1 VKISQFSVS
10 RYRSIIEAEKI
21 TFGEN
26 TILIGKNNEG
36 KSNILRAISTAIDA
50 IRFYSVYG
58 DGRDVRIRRNY
69 ATSSRSSG
77 FRYNWAA
84 DFPIPLQEGRSKNA
98 KTRFR
103 IDFGLTDKEVDEFHQ
118 KFNLAL
124 NSQLPVVIEIS
135 SMGEID
141 LSFAKPGKGN
151 ISFRKKAK
159 EICGYLVDKID
170 FVYVPAVR
178 TDKDAMQMVTELLRS
193 TLAEL
198 EQQPAYE
205 KAVNEILNVQ
215 KPALDRIAL
224 DVGNRLK
231 RFIPSIKSVSIDTSI
246 RRLYSSL
253 LRDIDLVIDDGVA
266 TQLDAKGDGIK
277 SLVALSLFHSNPATG
292 KSRIIAIEEP
302 ESHLHHGAVH
312 ELKRVLRDLSQDG
325 QVIISSHNPSFVD
338 RESLSDVILVE
349 GGRAAKLKSIEKLRL
364 SLGVLVSD
372 NLINSEFS
380 IVCEGPFDARAMKS
394 VLSSISPR
402 LKSFIANG
410 TIVFDDLSGAAKL
423 SYRIQTLNRDVFR
436 YFVILDNDEA
446 ARAAIVS
453 ALKSSIML
461 DADYSLLRVRG
472 NQDAEMEDCLNT
484 DALRPLIQS
493 TYGLDI
499 AGSAFGGKQKWS
511 TRMKS
516 GFESSGKLWTPELER
531 ALKESACSLFDE
543 KPLEKMRE
551 PAVQL
556 FRTIAGILE
565 SRMA

>member
-1 VKISQFSVS
+1 MKISQFSVS

-21 TFGEN
+21 SFGEN

-58 DGRDVRIRRNY
+58 DARDVRQRRNL
-69 ATSSRSSG
+69 AASVRSSG
-77 FRYNWAA
+77 FKYNWLA
-84 DFPIPLQEGRSKNA
+84 DFPIQLQDTKGKNK

-103 IDFGLTDKEVDEFHQ
+103 IDFELLDSEVSDFYK
-118 KFNLAL
+118 KFSLAL

-135 SMGEID
+135 SSGEVE
-141 LSFAKPGKGN
+141 LSIAKPGKGN

-159 EICGYLVDKID
+159 EICEFIVETVD

-178 TDKDAMQMVTELLRS
+178 TGNDAMQMVTALLRS
-193 TLAEL
+193 TLSEL
-198 EQQPAYE
+198 EQQPAYQN
-205 KAVNEILNVQ
+205 AVTEIQNVQ
-215 KPALDRIAL
+215 KPALEKIAS
-224 DVGNRLK
+224 DIGIRLK
-231 RFIPSIKSVSIDTSI
+231 RFIPSISSVSIDTSI

-253 LRDIDLVIDDGVA
+253 LRDIDLIIDDGVA
-266 TQLDAKGDGIK
+266 THLDAKGDGIK
-277 SLVALSLFHSNPATG
+277 SLVALSLFHSTPTAG

-312 ELKRVLRDLSQDG
+312 ELKKVLRDLSRDG

-338 RESLSDVILVE
+338 RESLSEVILVE
-349 GGRAAKLKSIEKLRL
+349 GGRAAKLKNIEKLRQ

-372 NLINSEFS
+372 NLVNSEFS

-394 VLSSISPR
+394 ILSSISPR

-410 TIVFDDLSGAAKL
+410 TVVFDDLSGANKL

-436 YFVILDNDEA
+436 YYVLLDNDDA
-446 ARAAIVS
+446 ARSAVKS
-453 ALKSSIML
+453 ALASAIL
-461 DADYSLLRVRG
+461 QDADYSLLRFRG
-472 NQDAEMEDCLNT
+472 NQDAEIEDCLQT
-484 DALRPLIQS
+484 DALKPLIQS
-493 TYGLDI
+493 AYGLDI
-499 AGSAFGGKQKWS
+499 TSASFGGTKKWS
-511 TRMKS
+511 DRMKS
-516 GFESSGKLWTPELER
+516 GFEASGKIWTLELER
-531 ALKESACSLFDE
+531 ALKEAACSLLDE

-556 FRTIAGILE
+556 FRTIAGVLE
-565 SRMA
+565 SRLA